1 MSPTFRALDLATLG
15 LADGKGCM
23 NAMQPE
29 AKKET
34 ETMTKPA
41 KADIYSRVTGKIVA
55 DLEKGV
61 RPWAKP
67 WSTEHAGARIVR
79 PLRHNGKPYQGLNIL
94 LLWGSAVENG
104 FSSPVWMTFKQARDL
119 GAHVRQAE
127 KGSLVV
133 FADTLHKTE
142 TDDKTGEEIEKN
154 IPFMKGYT
162 VFNVDQIDG
171 LPFHYYAKPEQPHIQ
186 QTERNECLECFFRN
200 TGALIRHGGNRAF
213 FSPAADFIQMPP
225 FPAFRDAE
233 SYYATLAHEMTHWT
247 GHASRLDRNLDRQD
261 RQHYAREEL
270 VAELGAAFLCA
281 NLAIT
286 PETREDHAAYIA
298 HWLKALK
305 DDKRF
310 IFSAA
315 SHASRAADHL
325 EGYQTQEQPRIE
337 AAA

>member
-1 MSPTFRALDLATLG
+1 
-15 LADGKGCM
+15 M
-23 NAMQPE
+23 NAMQPK

-34 ETMTKPA
+34 GTMTKPV
-41 KADIYSRVTGKIVA
+41 KPDIYARVTGQIVA

-61 RPWAKP
+61 RPWIKP
-67 WSTEHAGARIVR
+67 WSAERAGGRVLR
-79 PLRHNGKPYQGLNIL
+79 PLRHNGKPYQGVNIL
-94 LLWGSAVENG
+94 LLWGSALENG

-119 GAHVRQAE
+119 GGHVRQGE

-133 FADTLHKTE
+133 FADTIRKTE
-142 TDDKTGEEIEKN
+142 TDDKTGEETEKS

-162 VFNVDQIDG
+162 VFNVGQIDD
-171 LPFHYYAKPEQPHIQ
+171 LPFHYYAKPEPPAIPEA
-186 QTERNECLECFFRN
+186 ERIERLDRFFRN
-200 TGALIRHGGNRAF
+200 TGALIRHGGNRACF
-213 FSPAADFIQMPP
+213 APAADFIQMPP

>member
-1 MSPTFRALDLATLG
+1 
-15 LADGKGCM
+15 M

-34 ETMTKPA
+34 KTMTKAA
-41 KADIYSRVTGKIVA
+41 KLDIYSRVTGKIIA

-61 RPWAKP
+61 RSWTKP
-67 WSTEHAGARIVR
+67 WSSEHAGARIVR
-79 PLRHNGKPYQGLNIL
+79 PLRHNGKPYQGVNIL

-119 GAHVRQAE
+119 GAHVRQGE

-133 FADTLHKTE
+133 FADTIHKTE
-142 TDDKTGEEIEKN
+142 TDDKTGEEVEKS

-162 VFNVDQIDG
+162 VFNVDQIED
-171 LPFHYYAKPEQPHIQ
+171 LPFHYYAKPEQPAIPEA
-186 QTERNECLECFFRN
+186 ERNERLELFFSK
-200 TGALIRHGGNRAF
+200 TGAHIRHGGNRAYF
-213 FSPAADFIQMPP
+213 APAADHIQMPP
-225 FPAFRDAE
+225 FPAFRDPE

-247 GHASRLDRNLDRQD
+247 GHPARLDRNLDRKDQGQED
-261 RQHYAREEL
+261 YAKEEL

-281 NLAIT
+281 DLAIT

-310 IFSAA
+310 IFTAA
-315 SHASRAADHL
+315 GHAQRAADHL
-325 EGYQTQEQPRIE
+325 QSYQSQDEQPDQL
-337 AAA
+337 AA